1 MSRFFYAKLAATNLK
16 KNAQTYLPYILT
28 CIGTVMMYY
37 IMVFLAENKGLG
49 KMSGGFQVQAILNLG
64 SYVIAIFAVIF
75 LFYTH
80 SFLIK
85 RRKKEFGLFNILG
98 MEKKHI
104 ARVLGFETL
113 YVAVIS
119 LGAGLLGGIL
129 LSKLIF
135 MVLLKILNFEV
146 PLGFNVSG
154 PALAA
159 ALVLFAVIFLLTL
172 LNTLRQIHLAKP
184 VELLQGGQ
192 TGEKEPKTKWPL
204 VVIGT
209 LSLGAGY
216 YISLTTQSPLTAL
229 SQFFYAVLLVMVGTY
244 CLFTAGSIAVLK
256 LLRRNKRYYYQT
268 RHFTAVAGMMYRMK
282 QNAVGLANIC
292 IMATAVLVMVST
304 TVSLYVG
311 MEDVLRTRYP
321 QTIMI
326 SAPIST
332 QQSVEGLQRSVHKV
346 LAKHR
351 LVVQDRLDY
360 RYLFFPGNQEGG
372 TVITAKSKISIS
384 NATSSLR
391 EYYLIPLE
399 DYNRLTHKTVSL
411 GDQEILIYS
420 GSSKYENDTLT
431 VLNRTFTVKERL
443 DSFFEKSLER
453 SSISGSYY
461 IVVKDMDVI
470 KTMEATLAKEN
481 RNESSGYNYYLGF
494 DLDAGEAD
502 ISAVYQDIRTAV
514 GSDYPGSSIESP
526 VAAKESFFA
535 VYGGL
540 FFLGIFL
547 GALFIMA
554 TVLII
559 YYKQVSEGYDDK
571 ARFEIMQKV
580 GMSREEVKGSI
591 RSQVL
596 TVFFLPLVTAGIHI
610 AFAFPIITKLLAVL
624 NLTNVGLFA
633 WCLVGTILVFALFYA
648 LVYGLTAKVYYRIVS
663 WGTSV

>member
-1 MSRFFYAKLAATNLK
+1 MSRFFYPKLAATNLK

-37 IMVFLAENKGLG
+37 IMVFLSENEGLG
-49 KMSGGFQVQAILNLG
+49 KMAGGSQVQSILSMG
-64 SYVIAIFAVIF
+64 TYVIAIFSAIF

-80 SFLIK
+80 SFLVK

-104 ARVLGFETL
+104 ARVLAIETL
-113 YVAVIS
+113 YVAGIS

-146 PLGFNVSG
+146 PLGFEVSG

-159 ALVLFAVIFLLTL
+159 VLFLFAGIFLLTL

-184 VELLQGGQ
+184 VELLMGGQ
-192 TGEKEPKTKWPL
+192 TGETEPKTKWLL
-204 VVIGT
+204 VVMGT
-209 LSLGAGY
+209 LSLGGGY
-216 YISLTTQSPLTAL
+216 YISLTTQSPLAAL
-229 SQFFYAVLLVMVGTY
+229 TQFFFAVLLVIVGTY

-256 LLRRNKRYYYQT
+256 LLRRNKGYYYQT

-304 TVSLYVG
+304 TVSLYIG

-321 QTIMI
+321 QHIMI
-326 SAPIST
+326 STPMPA
-332 QQSVEGLQRSVHKV
+332 QQSVEGLQTSVKEV
-346 LAKHR
+346 LVKHG
-351 LVVQDRLDY
+351 LEGKDRLDY
-360 RYLFFPGNQEGG
+360 RYVAFVGNQEGDRL
-372 TVITAKSKISIS
+372 ITNLSNISDD
-384 NATSSLR
+384 SSSVR
-391 EYYLIPLE
+391 EFYLIPLE
-399 DYNRLTHKTVSL
+399 DYNRLAKRTASL
-411 GDQEILIYS
+411 GDDEILIYS
-420 GSSKYENDTLT
+420 SGSKYEEDTLT
-431 VLNRTFTVKERL
+431 VFNRTFSVKERL
-443 DSFFEKSLER
+443 DSFFENSPNR
-453 SSISGSYY
+453 VSISGSYY
-461 IVVKDMDVI
+461 VVVKDMDVV
-470 KTMEATLAKEN
+470 KAMEEARAKEN
-481 RNESSGYNYYLGF
+481 GDDPSGYRYYLGF
-494 DLDAGEAD
+494 DLEADEAD
-502 ISAVYQDIRTAV
+502 ISAVYQDIRTAL

-535 VYGGL
+535 IYGGL

-580 GMSREEVKGSI
+580 GMSREEVRGSI

-596 TVFFLPLVTAGIHI
+596 IVFFLPLVTAGIHI

-633 WCLVGTILVFALFYA
+633 WCTAGTILVFALFYA
-648 LVYGLTAKVYYRIVS
+648 IVYGLTAKVYYRIVS
-663 WGTSV
+663 WGTSG

>member
-1 MSRFFYAKLAATNLK
+1 MSRFFYARLAATNLK

-37 IMVFLAENKGLG
+37 IMVFLAENEGLG
-49 KMSGGFQVQAILNLG
+49 KMSGGSNVQMILSLG
-64 SYVIAIFAVIF
+64 SYVTAILAAIF

-104 ARVLGFETL
+104 AKVLAFETL

-135 MVLLKILNFEV
+135 MVLLKILNFAV

-154 PALAA
+154 SALAA
-159 ALVLFAVIFLLTL
+159 ALVLFAGIFLLTL

-192 TGEKEPKTKWPL
+192 TGEREPKTKWPL

-209 LSLGAGY
+209 LSLGGGY
-216 YISLTTQSPLTAL
+216 YISLTTQSPLDAL
-229 SQFFYAVLLVMVGTY
+229 TQFFFAVLLVMTGTY

-256 LLRRNKRYYYQT
+256 MLRRNKGYYYQT
-268 RHFTAVAGMMYRMK
+268 RHFTSVAGMMYRMK

-304 TVSLYVG
+304 TVSLYIG
-311 MEDVLRTRYP
+311 MEDVLRTRFP
-321 QTIMI
+321 QTMMI
-326 SAPIST
+326 STPVSAG
-332 QQSVEGLQRSVHKV
+332 QSVEGLQTSVKEV

-351 LVVQDRLDY
+351 LEGKDRLDY
-360 RYLFFPGNQEGG
+360 RYAALIGNQEGG
-372 TVITAKSKISIS
+372 TVITDRSNMS
-384 NATSSLR
+384 NASSSVR
-391 EYYLIPLE
+391 EFYLIPLE
-399 DYNRLTHKTVSL
+399 DYNRLAKRTASL
-411 GDQEILIYS
+411 GDDEILIYS
-420 GSSKYENDTLT
+420 SRSKYEEDSLT
-431 VLNRTFTVKERL
+431 VLNRTLTVKERL
-443 DSFFEKSLER
+443 DSFFENSLNR
-453 SSISGSYY
+453 VSISGSYY
-461 IVVKDMDVI
+461 IVVKDMEVI
-470 KTMEATLAKEN
+470 KALEVARAEEN
-481 RNESSGYNYYLGF
+481 GDEPSGYRYYLGF
-494 DLDAGEAD
+494 DLDAGETD
-502 ISAVYQDIRTAV
+502 IAAVYQDIRTV
-514 GSDYPGSSIESP
+514 VSRDYPGSSIESP
-526 VAAKESFFA
+526 VAAKESFLA

-571 ARFEIMQKV
+571 ARFAIMQKV
-580 GMSREEVKGSI
+580 GMSREEVRGSI

-596 TVFFLPLVTAGIHI
+596 TVFFLPLVAAGIHI

-633 WCLVGTILVFALFYA
+633 WCTAGTILVFTLFYA

>member
-1 MSRFFYAKLAATNLK
+1 MSRFFYAKLAASNLK

-28 CIGTVMMYY
+28 CIGTVMMDY
-37 IMVFLAENKGLG
+37 IMVFLTENEGLG
-49 KMSGGFQVQAILNLG
+49 KMSGGSEVQMILKLG
-64 SYVIAIFAVIF
+64 SYVIAIFAAIF

-104 ARVLGFETL
+104 SRVLGFETL

-135 MVLLKILNFEV
+135 MILLKILNFKV

-159 ALVLFAVIFLLTL
+159 ALFLFAGIFLLIL

-209 LSLGAGY
+209 LSLGGGY
-216 YISLTTQSPLTAL
+216 YISLTTQSPLAAL
-229 SQFFYAVLLVMVGTY
+229 SQFFLAVLLVMTGTY

-256 LLRRNKRYYYQT
+256 LLRRNKGYYYQI

-282 QNAVGLANIC
+282 QNAVGLASIC

-304 TVSLYVG
+304 TVSLYIG

-321 QTIMI
+321 QNIMI
-326 SAPIST
+326 STPVPA
-332 QQSVEGLQRSVHKV
+332 QQSVEGLQTSVHGI

-351 LVVQDRLDY
+351 LEGKNVLDY
-360 RYLFFPGNQEGG
+360 RYAALVGNLEGG
-372 TVITAKSKISIS
+372 RLITAKSKIS
-384 NATSSLR
+384 NASSSVR
-391 EYYLIPLE
+391 EFYLIPLE
-399 DYNRLTHKTVSL
+399 DYNRLAKSTASL
-411 GDQEILIYS
+411 GDDEILIYS
-420 GSSKYENDTLT
+420 SSKYEDDTLT

-443 DSFFEKSLER
+443 DSFFENNLNR
-453 SSISGSYY
+453 VSIPGSYY

-470 KTMEATLAKEN
+470 KAMEEARAEEN
-481 RNESSGYNYYLGF
+481 GDESSGYRYYLGF
-494 DLDAGEAD
+494 DLDASEAD

-514 GSDYPGSSIESP
+514 GSDYPGISIESP

-535 VYGGL
+535 IYGGL

-633 WCLVGTILVFALFYA
+633 WCTAGTILVFALFYA

>member
-37 IMVFLAENKGLG
+37 IMFFLAENEGLG
-49 KMSGGFQVQAILNLG
+49 KMAGGSQVQMILSLG
-64 SYVIAIFAVIF
+64 SYVIAIFAAIF

-104 ARVLGFETL
+104 AKVLAFETL

-129 LSKLIF
+129 FSKLIF
-135 MVLLKILNFEV
+135 MVLLKILNFAV

-159 ALVLFAVIFLLTL
+159 VLFLFAGIFLLTL

-209 LSLGAGY
+209 LSLGGGY
-216 YISLTTQSPLTAL
+216 YISLTTQSPLDAL
-229 SQFFYAVLLVMVGTY
+229 TQFFFAVLLVMTGTY

-256 LLRRNKRYYYQT
+256 LLRRNKEYYYQT

-282 QNAVGLANIC
+282 QNAAGLANIC

-304 TVSLYVG
+304 TVSLYIG
-311 MEDVLRTRYP
+311 MEDVLRTRFP
-321 QTIMI
+321 QNIMI
-326 SAPIST
+326 SAPVPAG
-332 QQSVEGLQRSVHKV
+332 QSVEGLQTSVKEV

-351 LVVQDRLDY
+351 LEGKDRLDY
-360 RYLFFPGNQEGG
+360 RYVAFVGNQEGDRL
-372 TVITAKSKISIS
+372 ITDMSNMS
-384 NATSSLR
+384 NASSSVR
-391 EYYLIPLE
+391 EFYLIPLE
-399 DYNRLTHKTVSL
+399 DYNRLAKKTASL
-411 GDQEILIYS
+411 GDDEILIYS
-420 GSSKYENDTLT
+420 SRSKYEEDALT
-431 VLNRTFTVKERL
+431 VLNRTLTVKERL
-443 DSFFEKSLER
+443 DSFFENSLNR
-453 SSISGSYY
+453 VSISGSYY
-461 IVVKDMDVI
+461 IVVKDMDAI
-470 KTMEATLAKEN
+470 KALEEARAEEN
-481 RNESSGYNYYLGF
+481 GDDPSGYRYYLGF
-494 DLDAGEAD
+494 DLEAAEAD

-571 ARFEIMQKV
+571 ARFAIMQKV
-580 GMSREEVKGSI
+580 GMSREEVRGSI

-596 TVFFLPLVTAGIHI
+596 TVFFLPLVAAGIHI

-633 WCLVGTILVFALFYA
+633 WCTVGTILVFALFYA

>member
-28 CIGTVMMYY
+28 CICTVMMYY
-37 IMVFLAENKGLG
+37 IMGFLSENEGLG
-49 KMSGGFQVQAILNLG
+49 NMAGGSHMQTILSLG
-64 SYVIAIFAVIF
+64 SYVIAIFATIF

-104 ARVLGFETL
+104 SKVLMFETL

-129 LSKLIF
+129 FSKLIF

-146 PLGFNVSG
+146 PLGFSVSG

-159 ALVLFAVIFLLTL
+159 VPLLFGGIFLLTL

-184 VELLQGGQ
+184 VELLKGGQ
-192 TGEKEPKTKWPL
+192 TGEKEPQTKWLL
-204 VVIGT
+204 VMIGT
-209 LSLGAGY
+209 LSLGGGY
-216 YISLTTQSPLTAL
+216 YISLTTQSPLAAL
-229 SQFFYAVLLVMVGTY
+229 TQFFIAVILVMVGTY

-256 LLRRNKRYYYQT
+256 LLRRNKSYYYQT

-282 QNAVGLANIC
+282 QNAIGLANIC

-304 TVSLYVG
+304 TVSLYIG

-321 QTIMI
+321 QNIMI
-326 SAPIST
+326 STPVPAH
-332 QQSVEGLQRSVHKV
+332 QSAEGLQMSVHKV
-346 LAKHR
+346 LAQHR
-351 LVVQDRLDY
+351 LEGKNMLDY
-360 RYLFFPGNQEGG
+360 RYADFAGNQEGD
-372 TVITAKSKISIS
+372 TVITDESKIS
-384 NATSSLR
+384 NASSSVR
-391 EYYLIPLE
+391 QFYVIPLE
-399 DYNRLTHKTVSL
+399 DYNRLTNRTASL
-411 GDQEILIYS
+411 GDNEIMIYS
-420 GSSKYENDTLT
+420 SRNVYEEDTLT

-443 DSFFEKSLER
+443 DSFFENSLDR
-453 SSISGSYY
+453 VSIMGNYY
-461 IVVKDMDVI
+461 IVVKDIDIV
-470 KTMEATLAKEN
+470 KAMEKARAEEN
-481 RNESSGYNYYLGF
+481 GYDPSGYRYYLGF
-494 DLDAGEAD
+494 DLDANEAG

-514 GSDYPGSSIESP
+514 GSAYPDSRIESP
-526 VAAKESFFA
+526 VAAKASFFA

-596 TVFFLPLVTAGIHI
+596 TVFFLPLLTAGIHI

-633 WCLVGTILVFALFYA
+633 WCTVGTILVFALLYA
-648 LVYGLTAKVYYRIVS
+648 IVYGLTAKVYYRIVS
-663 WGTSV
+663 WGTSA

>member
-37 IMVFLAENKGLG
+37 IMVFLSKNEGLG
-49 KMSGGFQVQAILNLG
+49 NMAGGSDMQTILSLG
-64 SYVIAIFAVIF
+64 SYVIAIFATIF

-104 ARVLGFETL
+104 SKVLMFETL

-129 LSKLIF
+129 FSKLIF
-135 MVLLKILNFEV
+135 MVLLKILHFEV
-146 PLGFNVSG
+146 PLGFSVSG

-159 ALVLFAVIFLLTL
+159 VPLLFTGIFLLTL

-184 VELLQGGQ
+184 VELLKGGQ

-204 VVIGT
+204 VMIGT
-209 LSLGAGY
+209 LSLGGGY
-216 YISLTTQSPLTAL
+216 YISLTTQSPLAAL
-229 SQFFYAVLLVMVGTY
+229 AQFFIAVILVMVGTY

-256 LLRRNKRYYYQT
+256 LLRRNKGYYYQT

-304 TVSLYVG
+304 TVSLYIG

-321 QTIMI
+321 QNIMI
-326 SAPIST
+326 TTPVPAHQSA
-332 QQSVEGLQRSVHKV
+332 EGLQTAVHEV
-346 LAKHR
+346 LAQHR
-351 LVVQDRLDY
+351 LEGKDMLDY
-360 RYLFFPGNQEGG
+360 RYAAFAGNQEGD
-372 TVITAKSKISIS
+372 TVITDESKMS
-384 NATSSLR
+384 NASSSVR
-391 EYYLIPLE
+391 QFYVIPLE
-399 DYNRLTHKTVSL
+399 DYNRLTNRTASL
-411 GDQEILIYS
+411 GDNEIMIYS
-420 GSSKYENDTLT
+420 SRNVYKEDTLT

-443 DSFFEKSLER
+443 DSFFENSLDR
-453 SSISGSYY
+453 VLIMGNYY
-461 IVVKDMDVI
+461 IVVKDIAVV
-470 KTMEATLAKEN
+470 KAMEKAQAEEN
-481 RNESSGYNYYLGF
+481 GYDPSGYQYYLGF
-494 DLDAGEAD
+494 DLDANEAD

-514 GSDYPGSSIESP
+514 GSDYPDSRIESP
-526 VAAKESFFA
+526 VAAKASFFA
-535 VYGGL
+535 IYGGL

-580 GMSREEVKGSI
+580 GMSREEVKDSI

-633 WCLVGTILVFALFYA
+633 WCTAGTILVFALFYA
-648 LVYGLTAKVYYRIVS
+648 IVYRLTAKVYYRIVS
-663 WGTSV
+663 WGTSA

>member
-1 MSRFFYAKLAATNLK
+1 MSRFFYPKLAATNLK

-37 IMVFLAENKGLG
+37 IMVFLSENEGLG
-49 KMSGGFQVQAILNLG
+49 KMAGGSQVQMILNLG
-64 SYVIAIFAVIF
+64 CYVIAIFSAIF

-104 ARVLGFETL
+104 ARVLAFETL
-113 YVAVIS
+113 YVAGIS
-119 LGAGLLGGIL
+119 LGVGLLGGIL

-146 PLGFNVSG
+146 PLGFDVSG

-159 ALVLFAVIFLLTL
+159 VLFLFAGIFLLTL

-184 VELLQGGQ
+184 VELLMGGQ

-209 LSLGAGY
+209 LSLGGGY
-216 YISLTTQSPLTAL
+216 YISLTTQSPLDAL
-229 SQFFYAVLLVMVGTY
+229 TQFFFAVLLVMVGTY

-256 LLRRNKRYYYQT
+256 LLRRNKGYYYQT
-268 RHFTAVAGMMYRMK
+268 RHFTTVAGMMYRMK

-304 TVSLYVG
+304 TVSLYIG
-311 MEDVLRTRYP
+311 LEDVLRTRYP
-321 QTIMI
+321 QNIMI
-326 SAPIST
+326 STPMPA
-332 QQSVEGLQRSVHKV
+332 QQSVEGLQTSVKEV

-351 LVVQDRLDY
+351 LEEKDRLDY
-360 RYLFFPGNQEGG
+360 RYAALVGNQEGD
-372 TVITAKSKISIS
+372 TVITDMSNIS
-384 NATSSLR
+384 NASSSVR
-391 EYYLIPLE
+391 EFYLIPLE
-399 DYNRLTHKTVSL
+399 DYNRLAKRTASL
-411 GDQEILIYS
+411 GDDEILIYS
-420 GSSKYENDTLT
+420 SGSKYEEDTLT

-443 DSFFEKSLER
+443 DSFFENSPNR
-453 SSISGSYY
+453 VSISGSYY
-461 IVVKDMDVI
+461 VVVKDMDVV
-470 KTMEATLAKEN
+470 KAMEEARAKEN
-481 RNESSGYNYYLGF
+481 RDDPSGYRYYLGF
-494 DLDAGEAD
+494 DLEADEAD
-502 ISAVYQDIRTAV
+502 ISAVYQDIRTALR
-514 GSDYPGSSIESP
+514 SDYPSSWIESP
-526 VAAKESFFA
+526 VEAKESFFA
-535 VYGGL
+535 IYGGL

-580 GMSREEVKGSI
+580 GMSREEVRGSI

-633 WCLVGTILVFALFYA
+633 WCTAGTILVFALFYA
-648 LVYGLTAKVYYRIVS
+648 VVYGLTAKVYYRIVS
-663 WGTSV
+663 WGTSG

>member
-1 MSRFFYAKLAATNLK
+1 MSRFFYPKLAATNLK

-37 IMVFLAENKGLG
+37 IMVFLSENEGLG
-49 KMSGGFQVQAILNLG
+49 KMTGGSEVQTILNLG
-64 SYVIAIFAVIF
+64 CYVIAIFSAIF

-104 ARVLGFETL
+104 ARVLAIETL

-146 PLGFNVSG
+146 PLGFTVSG
-154 PALAA
+154 PALTA
-159 ALVLFAVIFLLTL
+159 VLFLFAGIFLLTL

-184 VELLQGGQ
+184 VELLMGGQ
-192 TGEKEPKTKWPL
+192 TGEKEPKTKWLL
-204 VVIGT
+204 VVMGT
-209 LSLGAGY
+209 LSLGWGY
-216 YISLTTQSPLTAL
+216 YISLTTESPLAAL
-229 SQFFYAVLLVMVGTY
+229 NQFFFAVLLVMVGTY

-256 LLRRNKRYYYQT
+256 LLRRNKGYYYQI

-304 TVSLYVG
+304 TVSLYIG

-321 QTIMI
+321 QHIMI
-326 SAPIST
+326 STPVPA
-332 QQSVEGLQRSVHKV
+332 QQSVEGLQTSVKEV
-346 LAKHR
+346 LAKHG
-351 LVVQDRLDY
+351 LEGKDRLDY
-360 RYLFFPGNQEGG
+360 RYAALVGNQEGDR
-372 TVITAKSKISIS
+372 VITDMSNISDD
-384 NATSSLR
+384 SSSVR
-391 EYYLIPLE
+391 EFYLIPLE
-399 DYNRLTHKTVSL
+399 DYNRLAKRRVSL
-411 GDQEILIYS
+411 GDDEILIYS
-420 GSSKYENDTLT
+420 SSSKYEEDTLT
-431 VLNRTFTVKERL
+431 VLNRTLTVKERL
-443 DSFFEKSLER
+443 DSFFENNLNR
-453 SSISGSYY
+453 VSISGSYY
-461 IVVKDMDVI
+461 VVVKDMEVV
-470 KTMEATLAKEN
+470 KAMAEAQDEEN
-481 RNESSGYNYYLGF
+481 GDDPSGYRYYLGF
-494 DLDAGEAD
+494 DLEADEAD
-502 ISAVYQDIRTAV
+502 ILAVYQDIRTAV
-514 GSDYPGSSIESP
+514 GNDYPGSRIESP
-526 VAAKESFFA
+526 VAVKESFFA
-535 VYGGL
+535 IYGGL

-580 GMSREEVKGSI
+580 GMSREEVRGSI

-596 TVFFLPLVTAGIHI
+596 IVFFLPLVAAGIHI

-633 WCLVGTILVFALFYA
+633 WCTAGTILVFALFYA

-663 WGTSV
+663 WETF

>member
-16 KNAQTYLPYILT
+16 KNAQTHLPYILT

-37 IMVFLAENKGLG
+37 IMVFLSENEDLG
-49 KMSGGFQVQAILNLG
+49 NMAGGSNMQTILSLG
-64 SYVIAIFAVIF
+64 SYVIAIFATIF

-104 ARVLGFETL
+104 SKVLMFETL

-129 LSKLIF
+129 FSKLIF

-146 PLGFNVSG
+146 PLGFSVSG

-159 ALVLFAVIFLLTL
+159 VPLLFVGIFLLTL

-184 VELLQGGQ
+184 VELLKGGQ

-204 VVIGT
+204 VMIGM
-209 LSLGAGY
+209 LSLGGGY
-216 YISLTTQSPLTAL
+216 YISLITKSPLAAL
-229 SQFFYAVLLVMVGTY
+229 NKFFIAVILVMVGTY

-256 LLRRNKRYYYQT
+256 LLRRNKGYYYQT

-304 TVSLYVG
+304 TVSLYIG

-321 QTIMI
+321 QNIMI
-326 SAPIST
+326 STPVPAH
-332 QQSVEGLQRSVHKV
+332 QSAEGLQTSVHEV
-346 LAKHR
+346 LAQHR
-351 LVVQDRLDY
+351 LEGKAMLDY
-360 RYLFFPGNQEGG
+360 RYAAFAGNQEGD
-372 TVITAKSKISIS
+372 TVITDESKMS
-384 NATSSLR
+384 NASSSVR
-391 EYYLIPLE
+391 QFYMIPLE
-399 DYNRLTHKTVSL
+399 DYNRLTNRTAGL
-411 GDQEILIYS
+411 GDNEIMIYS
-420 GSSKYENDTLT
+420 SRNVYEEDTLT

-443 DSFFEKSLER
+443 DSFFENSLDR
-453 SSISGSYY
+453 VSIMGNYY
-461 IVVKDMDVI
+461 IVVKDMDVV
-470 KTMEATLAKEN
+470 KAMEKARAEEN
-481 RNESSGYNYYLGF
+481 GYDPSSYQYYLGF
-494 DLDAGEAD
+494 DLDANEAD

-514 GSDYPGSSIESP
+514 GSDYPDSRIESP
-526 VAAKESFFA
+526 VAAKASFFA
-535 VYGGL
+535 IYGGL

-580 GMSREEVKGSI
+580 GMSREEVKDSI

-596 TVFFLPLVTAGIHI
+596 IVFFLPLVTAGIHI

-633 WCLVGTILVFALFYA
+633 WCTAGTILVFALFYA
-648 LVYGLTAKVYYRIVS
+648 IVYGLTAKVYYRIVS
-663 WGTSV
+663 CGTSA

>member
-37 IMVFLAENKGLG
+37 IMVFLAENEGLG
-49 KMSGGFQVQAILNLG
+49 KMSGGSQLQTILNLG

-113 YVAVIS
+113 YVALIS

-135 MVLLKILNFEV
+135 LVLLRILNFEV

-154 PALAA
+154 PALAV
-159 ALVLFAVIFLLTL
+159 ALVLFAGIFLLTL
-172 LNTLRQIHLAKP
+172 LNTLHQIHLAKP
-184 VELLQGGQ
+184 VELLKGGE
-192 TGEKEPKTKWPL
+192 TGEKEPKTKWLL
-204 VVIGT
+204 VLIGT
-209 LSLGAGY
+209 LSLGGGY
-216 YISLTTQSPLTAL
+216 YISLTTQSPLAAL
-229 SQFFYAVLLVMVGTY
+229 TQFFFAVLLVIVGTY

-256 LLRRNKRYYYQT
+256 LLRRNKGYYYQT

-282 QNAVGLANIC
+282 QNAAGLANIC
-292 IMATAVLVMVST
+292 IMATTVLVMVST
-304 TVSLYVG
+304 TVSLYIG
-311 MEDVLRTRYP
+311 MEDGLRTRYP

-326 SAPIST
+326 SASVPA
-332 QQSVEGLQRSVHKV
+332 QQSVEGLQTSVQEA

-351 LVVQDRLDY
+351 LVVKDRMDY

-372 TVITAKSKISIS
+372 KVITAESKMS
-384 NATSSLR
+384 NATSSLK

-420 GSSKYENDTLT
+420 GPITYENDTLT
-431 VLNRTFTVKERL
+431 VLNRTFTVKEKV

-453 SSISGSYY
+453 SYISGSYY
-461 IVVKDMDVI
+461 IVVKDMAVL
-470 KTMEATLAKEN
+470 KALEEARAKEN
-481 RNESSGYNYYLGF
+481 GDDPSGYRYYLGF
-494 DLDAGEAD
+494 DLEAAEAD
-502 ISAVYQDIRTAV
+502 ILAVYQDIRTALR
-514 GSDYPGSSIESP
+514 SNYPGSSIESP
-526 VAAKESFFA
+526 VEAKESFFA
-535 VYGGL
+535 IYGGL

-596 TVFFLPLVTAGIHI
+596 IVFFLPLVTAGIHI

-633 WCLVGTILVFALFYA
+633 WCTAGTILVFALFYA

-663 WGTSV
+663 WGTPG

>member
-1 MSRFFYAKLAATNLK
+1 MSRFFYAKLAAINLK

-37 IMVFLAENKGLG
+37 IMVFLSENEGLG
-49 KMSGGFQVQAILNLG
+49 KMTGGSEVQMILNLG
-64 SYVIAIFAVIF
+64 CYVIAIFAAIF

-80 SFLIK
+80 SFLVK

-104 ARVLGFETL
+104 ARVLAFETL
-113 YVAVIS
+113 YVAGIS

-159 ALVLFAVIFLLTL
+159 ALVLFAGIFLLTL

-184 VELLQGGQ
+184 VELLMGGQ

-209 LSLGAGY
+209 LSLGGGY
-216 YISLTTQSPLTAL
+216 YISLTTQSPLAAL
-229 SQFFYAVLLVMVGTY
+229 TQFFFAVLLVMVGTY

-256 LLRRNKRYYYQT
+256 LLRRNKGYYYQT

-304 TVSLYVG
+304 TVSLYIG
-311 MEDVLRTRYP
+311 MEDVLRTRFP
-321 QTIMI
+321 QHIMI
-326 SAPIST
+326 STPVPV
-332 QQSVEGLQRSVHKV
+332 QQSVEGLQTSVKDV

-351 LVVQDRLDY
+351 LEGKDRLDY
-360 RYLFFPGNQEGG
+360 RYAALVGNQVGG
-372 TVITAKSKISIS
+372 RVITDLSNIS
-384 NATSSLR
+384 NDSSSIR
-391 EYYLIPLE
+391 EFYLIPLE
-399 DYNRLTHKTVSL
+399 DYNRLTNQTASL
-411 GDQEILIYS
+411 GDDEILIYS
-420 GSSKYENDTLT
+420 STNVYEEDTLT

-443 DSFFEKSLER
+443 DSFFENNLNR
-453 SSISGSYY
+453 ISISGSYY
-461 IVVKDMDVI
+461 VVVKDMDVV
-470 KTMEATLAKEN
+470 KAMEEARAKEN
-481 RNESSGYNYYLGF
+481 GDDPSGYRYYLGF
-494 DLDAGEAD
+494 DLEAGEAE
-502 ISAVYQDIRTAV
+502 ISAVYQDIRTSV
-514 GSDYPGSSIESP
+514 GSDYPGSRIESP
-526 VAAKESFFA
+526 VAVKESFFA

-580 GMSREEVKGSI
+580 GMSREEVRGSI

-596 TVFFLPLVTAGIHI
+596 IVFFLPLVTAGIHI
-610 AFAFPIITKLLAVL
+610 AFAFPIITKLLAAL

-633 WCLVGTILVFALFYA
+633 WCTAGTILVFALFYA
-648 LVYGLTAKVYYRIVS
+648 IVYGLTAKVYYRIVS
-663 WGTSV
+663 WGTSG

>member
-28 CIGTVMMYY
+28 CTGTVMMYY
-37 IMVFLAENKGLG
+37 IMVFLSKNEGLE
-49 KMSGGFQVQAILNLG
+49 KMSGGSQVQTILNLG

-104 ARVLGFETL
+104 AKVLGFETL

-159 ALVLFAVIFLLTL
+159 ALVLFAGIFLLTL

-209 LSLGAGY
+209 LSLGGGY
-216 YISLTTQSPLTAL
+216 YISLTTQSPLAVL

-256 LLRRNKRYYYQT
+256 LLRRNKGYYYQT

-282 QNAVGLANIC
+282 QNAVGLASIC

-304 TVSLYVG
+304 TVSLYIG

-326 SAPIST
+326 SAPVSA

-346 LAKHR
+346 LSKHR
-351 LVVQDRLDY
+351 LVVKDSLDY
-360 RYLFFPGNQEGG
+360 RYLFFPGNQEDS
-372 TVITAKSKISIS
+372 TVITAESKMS
-384 NATSSLR
+384 NASSSLR

-399 DYNRLTHKTVSL
+399 DYNRLTHKTASL

-443 DSFFEKSLER
+443 DSFFEKSLEG

-461 IVVKDMDVI
+461 IVVKDMNVI
-470 KTMEATLAKEN
+470 KAMKETLTEEN
-481 RNESSGYNYYLGF
+481 GDEPSGYNYYLGF

-514 GSDYPGSSIESP
+514 GSDYPGSRIESP

-580 GMSREEVKGSI
+580 GMSREEVKGSF

-633 WCLVGTILVFALFYA
+633 WCSVGTILVFALFYA

-663 WGTSV
+663 WGMSV

>member
-1 MSRFFYAKLAATNLK
+1 
-16 KNAQTYLPYILT
+16 
-28 CIGTVMMYY
+28 
-37 IMVFLAENKGLG
+37 
-49 KMSGGFQVQAILNLG
+49 
-64 SYVIAIFAVIF
+64 
-75 LFYTH
+75 
-80 SFLIK
+80 
-85 RRKKEFGLFNILG
+85 
-98 MEKKHI
+98 
-104 ARVLGFETL
+104 L

-159 ALVLFAVIFLLTL
+159 ALVLFAGIFLLTL

-209 LSLGAGY
+209 LSLGGGY
-216 YISLTTQSPLTAL
+216 FISLTTQSPLAAY

-256 LLRRNKRYYYQT
+256 LLRRNKGYYYQT

-282 QNAVGLANIC
+282 QNAVGLASIC

-304 TVSLYVG
+304 TVSLYIG
-311 MEDVLRTRYP
+311 MEDVLHTRYP
-321 QTIMI
+321 QNIMI
-326 SAPIST
+326 SAPVSA
-332 QQSVEGLQRSVHKV
+332 QQSVEGLQRLVHEV

-351 LVVQDRLDY
+351 LVVKDRMDY
-360 RYLFFPGNQEGG
+360 RYLFFSGNQEVG
-372 TVITAKSKISIS
+372 TVITAESKMS
-384 NATSSLR
+384 NASSSLR

-399 DYNRLTHKTVSL
+399 DYNRLTHQTVSL

-443 DSFFEKSLER
+443 DSFLEKSLGG

-470 KTMEATLAKEN
+470 KAMEETLAEEN
-481 RNESSGYNYYLGF
+481 GDELSGYNYYLGF
-494 DLDAGEAD
+494 DLDAGEAE

-514 GSDYPGSSIESP
+514 GSDYPG
-526 VAAKESFFA
+526 
-535 VYGGL
+535 
-540 FFLGIFL
+540 
-547 GALFIMA
+547 
-554 TVLII
+554 
-559 YYKQVSEGYDDK
+559 
-571 ARFEIMQKV
+571 
-580 GMSREEVKGSI
+580 
-591 RSQVL
+591 
-596 TVFFLPLVTAGIHI
+596 
-610 AFAFPIITKLLAVL
+610 
-624 NLTNVGLFA
+624 
-633 WCLVGTILVFALFYA
+633 
-648 LVYGLTAKVYYRIVS
+648 
-663 WGTSV
+663 